1 MEIITAILAWAF
13 LTFAFWLIVPG
24 LFLTSYII
32 VCGDSDPTDLNE
44 IPLIPAFLLSVA
56 IYGISFKYALI
67 TSWAGL
73 GWFLLAYAGIGFAV
87 SVYKWVEVL
96 VKFPKKDISEKIEEA
111 KAKFR
116 AKFTDPDANSKDF
129 RRNMEY
135 AAGCWYDAKR
145 CKVEC
150 NESQHVSVYP
160 DWKQHPI
167 AAWWVYWPLF
177 SLSIPF
183 EWGRKIVNK
192 LTKLLKDFWNNLAK
206 QFAAKG

>member
-1 MEIITAILAWAF
+1 MEIITAILSGLF
-13 LTFAFWLIVPG
+13 LTGVFWLIVPS
-24 LFLTSYII
+24 LFLISYLL

-56 IYGISFKYALI
+56 IYGVSFKYALI

-73 GWFLLAYAGIGFAV
+73 GWFLLVYGGVGFLV
-87 SVYKWVEVL
+87 SVYKWTEVL
-96 VKFPKKDISEKIEEA
+96 LKFPKKDIAEKIFEA
-111 KAKFR
+111 KTKFR
-116 AKFTDPDANSKDF
+116 GKSTDTDVDLKNFQAH
-129 RRNMEY
+129 MEC

-150 NESQHVSVYP
+150 SEGYNVSVYP

-167 AAWWVYWPLF
+167 ASWWVYWPLF

-183 EWGRKIVNK
+183 EWGRKLVNK

-206 QFAAKG
+206 RFAAKG